1 MSFSV
6 HTASSSHTGSRLLV
20 YLACL
25 CIATAYGLFFTLPL
39 YVKALGGNEAIVG
52 NILFAGAFG
61 TLLCV
66 GFANQLMELYK
77 PYIVVAGGAL
87 CYALGATVF
96 AVTQDIS
103 ALYYFAGFLLGAGW
117 GLTFTIGPIML
128 SELVTDANRA
138 VLFSVLSAFNAL
150 GMGLAP
156 VAARELLADGIPHW
170 IIFTGAVVL
179 ALISSVLF
187 YTAGRTLPHMVAP
200 QRVSLP
206 GGESAALRRITR
218 SPAKYP
224 LIMVFLGAC
233 VFSSMVNFQTT
244 FAASKELNY
253 SIFYVSYTAAVIG
266 ARFLISGFVN
276 RKEPMKTTVVL
287 LGLMC
292 LSLIM
297 FAMISSSPA
306 LYAAS
311 SMLLGISYGLVYP
324 LIQAQAV
331 NASHE
336 SLRSRVLVYF
346 SLCYFVGVFGFP
358 LLGGRIIVAGG
369 YQALLYT
376 LLVMG
381 ALELLVAVWRYLAVQ
396 RKNAASSNAT

>member
-6 HTASSSHTGSRLLV
+6 HTASPSHTTSRILV

-52 NILFAGAFG
+52 NILFSGAFG
-61 TLLCV
+61 TLFCV
-66 GFANQLMELYK
+66 GFANQIMELCK
-77 PYIVVAGGAL
+77 PHIVVAGGAL
-87 CYALGATVF
+87 CYALGAAVF
-96 AVTQDIS
+96 AFSQDIS

-156 VAARELLADGIPHW
+156 AAAREFLAYEVPHW
-170 IIFTGAVVL
+170 LIFTAAVVL
-179 ALISSVLF
+179 ALISAMLF
-187 YTAGRTLPHMVAP
+187 YSAGQTLPHMVAP
-200 QRVSLP
+200 QRRSLP
-206 GGESAALRRITR
+206 GGETDALHRITR

-253 SIFYVSYTAAVIG
+253 SIFYISYTAAVIG

-276 RKEPMKTTVVL
+276 RKEPMKTTIVL

-297 FAMISSSPA
+297 FATMSANPA
-306 LYAAS
+306 LYAPWS
-311 SMLLGISYGLVYP
+311 QLWLGLSAYP
-324 LIQAQAV
+324 G
-331 NASHE
+331 S
-336 SLRSRVLVYF
+336 
-346 SLCYFVGVFGFP
+346 
-358 LLGGRIIVAGG
+358 GG
-369 YQALLYT
+369 
-376 LLVMG
+376 
-381 ALELLVAVWRYLAVQ
+381 
-396 RKNAASSNAT
+396 

>member
-6 HTASSSHTGSRLLV
+6 HTASPSHTTSRILV

-39 YVKALGGNEAIVG
+39 YVKALGGNEAIIG
-52 NILFAGAFG
+52 NILFSGAFG

-66 GFANQLMELYK
+66 GFANQIMELCK
-77 PYIVVAGGAL
+77 PHIVVTGGSL
-87 CYALGATVF
+87 FYALGAAVF
-96 AVTQDIS
+96 AFSQDMS
-103 ALYYFAGFLLGAGW
+103 ALYYVAGFLLGAGW

-156 VAARELLADGIPHW
+156 VAAREFLAYGVPHW
-170 IIFTGAVVL
+170 LVFTAAVVL
-179 ALISSVLF
+179 ALISAMLF
-187 YTAGRTLPHMVAP
+187 YSAGRTLPHMVAL
-200 QRVSLP
+200 QRRSLP
-206 GGESAALRRITR
+206 GGETDALHRITR

-233 VFSSMVNFQTT
+233 IFSSMVNFQTT

-292 LSLIM
+292 VSLIM
-297 FAMISSSPA
+297 FATMSASPA

-311 SMLLGISYGLVYP
+311 SMLLGLSYGLAYP

-331 NASHE
+331 NATHE

-358 LLGGRIIVAGG
+358 LLGGQIIVEGG
-369 YQALLYT
+369 YRALLYT
-376 LLVMG
+376 LLIMGVM
-381 ALELLVAVWRYLAVQ
+381 ELLVAVWRYLVAPRADAVSD
-396 RKNAASSNAT
+396 NSA